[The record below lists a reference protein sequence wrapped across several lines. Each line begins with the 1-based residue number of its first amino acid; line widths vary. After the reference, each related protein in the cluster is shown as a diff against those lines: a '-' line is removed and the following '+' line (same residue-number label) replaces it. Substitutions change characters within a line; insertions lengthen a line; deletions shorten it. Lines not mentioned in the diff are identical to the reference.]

1 MKSAKM
7 LTILVMALVFVVC
20 TTEVSE
26 AAAMGTAFTYQ
37 GRLMDANNVANG
49 LYDFEFELYDAPSDG
64 NQLGSTIDINDLDVI
79 DGYFTVELDF
89 NDPNAFNGEARWLD
103 IGVRPGNSN
112 DPNAFVTLSPRQ
124 EVTPVPYALQTR
136 GIFVDNAGNVG
147 VGTTSPE
154 GKLAVHDNNGDLSK
168 ATIIIDNSNV
178 IGHDILDF
186 RFLGATQARIRK
198 ANGGGLFFGTE
209 DVQPVNFYVHGGTE
223 MIIQNDGS
231 VGIGTTNPSS
241 KLTVQDGS
249 ILVKNTLADTSFA
262 EIRLQKTS
270 IFGADWEM
278 FTGSDTGGVYRT
290 SLVFWNVDPK
300 MVIRN
305 NGNVGIGTAS
315 PTYKLDISSGAEAF
329 RVGQANSWFKVRT
342 STKTVLSLADG
353 EGNRAGFISGGEN
366 AAGENVL
373 EITGCDDGGS
383 CPHYTVFHENGNV
396 GIGTSSPAY
405 ELDVDGEIQC
415 VTLHETS
422 DARLKTNVRQ
432 LTDVLDKIEKIRGV
446 SFEWNEAA
454 ESVGAAAGDK
464 YIGVIAQDVEKV
476 FPELVSAPD
485 NNYKSVDYTK
495 LTAVLIEAIKELK
508 SENEVLKKQLKAED
522 QLLKQR
528 LDALEKIMRQ
538 QQLSAAKYD
547 R

>member
-1 MKSAKM
+1 MKSTKM
-7 LTILVMALVFVVC
+7 FTILVLGLMVC
-20 TTEVSE
+20 LAKVSE
-26 AAAMGTAFTYQ
+26 AAPMGTTFTYQ
-37 GRLMDANNVANG
+37 GRLLDANNVANG

-89 NDPNAFNGEARWLD
+89 GSSVFD
-103 IGVRPGNSN
+103 GNSVWLETTVAHADGS
-112 DPNAFVTLSPRQ
+112 DPCTLSPRQ
-124 EVTPVPYALQTR
+124 ELTPVPYALQTR
-136 GIFVDNAGNVG
+136 GIFVDDAGNVG

-168 ATIIIDNSNV
+168 ATIVIDNSNV